1 MAKKNL
7 NFQHEAL
14 KAFWDN
20 KNDGAL
26 IELSED
32 EVVKTMQLNRLQR
45 YGVIHETSADLK
57 KRFKKNRGHVLQ
69 LARCSNTPIFLA
81 RNGNFI
87 DYYIM
92 FYKLELTDEDKKRVY
107 ELGLRESDFYQSK
120 VQIATNSLNRFNKT
134 LLELGMPKDKLELSE

>member
-7 NFQHEAL
+7 NFQHEAIQ
-14 KAFWDN
+14 AFWDN

-32 EVVKTMQLNRLQR
+32 DIIKRMQLNRLNR
-45 YGVIHETSADLK
+45 YGVIYETSADLK
-57 KRFKKNRGHVLQ
+57 KRFKQNRSHILQ
-69 LARCSNTPIFLA
+69 LANSSNTPIFLA

-87 DYYIM
+87 DYYVM
-92 FYKLELTDEDKKRVY
+92 FYKMELKDEDKKRVY
-107 ELGLRESDFYQSK
+107 ELGLRESDFYQTK

-134 LLELGMPKDKLELSE
+134 LLELGMPKEKLELSE